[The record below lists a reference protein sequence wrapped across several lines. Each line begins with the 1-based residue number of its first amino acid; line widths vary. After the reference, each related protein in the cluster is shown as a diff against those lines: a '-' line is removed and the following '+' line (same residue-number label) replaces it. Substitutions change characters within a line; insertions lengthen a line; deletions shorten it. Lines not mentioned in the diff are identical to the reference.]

1 MVRVAALFCE
11 VLRDRFVDCTDVAG
25 VRVLPSQAGRVT
37 VTFMEC
43 PSSDGVGRRPDGV
56 AVRRLDGLAAD
67 ESAETRRCPNLA
79 FAEDSLEYPEGTIG
93 PLRRVPS
100 PPGPGRCL
108 AMGFCRVILSAP
120 Q

>member
-43 PSSDGVGRRPDGV
+43 PSSDGAAGRRAADGV
-56 AVRRLDGLAAD
+56 TVRRLDGLAVD
-67 ESAETRRCPNLA
+67 ESADIRR
-79 FAEDSLEYPEGTIG
+79 
-93 PLRRVPS
+93 
-100 PPGPGRCL
+100 
-108 AMGFCRVILSAP
+108 
-120 Q
+120 